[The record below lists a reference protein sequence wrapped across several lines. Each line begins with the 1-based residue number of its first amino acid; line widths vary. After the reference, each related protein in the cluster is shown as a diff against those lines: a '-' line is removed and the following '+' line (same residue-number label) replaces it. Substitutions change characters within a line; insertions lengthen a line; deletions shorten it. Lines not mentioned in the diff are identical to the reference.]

1 MIKYLF
7 TLALL
12 FVSLISFAQ
21 SQEISFKYRDYNI
34 EGTYLKAP
42 RANGTAVLII
52 AGSGATDR
60 DGNNPMME
68 SNAYKF
74 LVEHLAKRGVSSLR
88 YDKLGIAASAS
99 KDLKESD
106 LLFID
111 NVDVAEQAYKAL
123 EKQKGVKRIVIIG
136 HSEGSTIGMI
146 LAQRVKAYKYVSL
159 AGPGYPANEILN
171 TQFKASIPAGPLQ
184 DVALSYLDSLA
195 MGKSLTGVNPMLA
208 SFFRPSMM
216 DYLIDWFK
224 YDPCKEIAKLKI
236 PVLVIQGDND
246 VQVSNDNA
254 EVLAK
259 ANAGAKKVLVKDVNH
274 ILKIAP
280 RGRAENIA
288 VYSSPE
294 KDIAEDMRKAL
305 VDFVLE

>member
-1 MIKYLF
+1 MMKYLF

-12 FVSLISFAQ
+12 FVGLISFAQ
-21 SQEISFKYRDYNI
+21 SQEISFKYKDYNI

-136 HSEGSTIGMI
+136 HSEGSTVGMI

-159 AGPGYPANEILN
+159 AGPGYSANEILN

-224 YDPCKEIAKLKI
+224 YDPRKEIAKLNI

-246 VQVSNDNA
+246 AQVSNDNA

-259 ANAGAKKVLVKDVNH
+259 ANAGAKKVLVKEVNH

-280 RGRAENIA
+280 RDRAENIA
-288 VYSSPE
+288 VYNSPE